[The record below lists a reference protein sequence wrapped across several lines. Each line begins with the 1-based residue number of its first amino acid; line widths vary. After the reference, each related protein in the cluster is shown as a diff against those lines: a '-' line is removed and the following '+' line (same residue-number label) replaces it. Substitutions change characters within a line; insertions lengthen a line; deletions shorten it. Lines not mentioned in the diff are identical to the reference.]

1 MPEITFLGTGG
12 AFPTK
17 RRSTSKFLI
26 ESPGFCMLVET
37 GPDVVQQLA
46 RADRRLADIGHLFV
60 SHSHGDHTLGFP
72 ILILNRSLR
81 GASTRLHVYA
91 GPDTIATLEM
101 LWTLAYPDFDSNYL
115 KCEWHHLSERGS
127 SVMDISPGITLRT
140 VLVPYPPGAPTLAA
154 RWDFVNGPSLSY
166 ITDTYPND
174 DAAKLAHGC
183 DLLIHDS
190 QYSATLQPDAV
201 FVYRK
206 PHKYYH
212 STAQQAGQVARQAGC
227 PHLVLVHMGPEIGN
241 HPDVLADEA
250 RAGTDLQ
257 VIIPEDGDAI
267 TIPWDG
273 DRVIPPDAES
283 T

>member
-37 GPDVVQQLA
+37 GPDIVQQLA
-46 RADRRLADIGHLFV
+46 RADRQPTDIDYLFV

-72 ILILNRSLR
+72 MLILSRL

-101 LWTLAYPDFDSNYL
+101 LWTLAYADFDSNYL
-115 KCEWHHLSERGS
+115 KCEWHHLSERGA
-127 SVMDISPGITLRT
+127 SVVEISPGITLRT

-154 RWDFVNGPSLSY
+154 RWDFADGPAIAY

-174 DAAKLAHGC
+174 AAIELAHGC
-183 DLLIHDS
+183 DLLIHES
-190 QYSATLQPDAV
+190 QYSATLQPDEKP
-201 FVYRK
+201 RK
-206 PHKYYH
+206 YFH
-212 STAQQAGQVARQAGC
+212 STAQQAGEVARQTGC
-227 PHLVLVHMGPEIGN
+227 PRLVLVHLGPEIGN

-250 RAGTDLQ
+250 RADTDLQ
-257 VIIPEDGDAI
+257 VIIPEDGDHI
-267 TIPWDG
+267 SLPG
-273 DRVIPPDAES
+273 VGSP
-283 T
+283 